1 MCAVHKWMQI
11 RVTCMNGCRC
21 ILRLPLYASAP
32 IRTTKK
38 WQQQKKQK
46 KMATSNVVSLVLSA
60 ITASAATCKKEQIIY
75 KVIFVF
81 DTGHVCGENVSV
93 TQLTI

>member
-1 MCAVHKWMQI
+1 MDADTCDVHEWMQVHTASALI
-11 RVTCMNGCRC
+11 RVCPYTH
-21 ILRLPLYASAP
+21 
-32 IRTTKK
+32 TKK
-38 WQQQKKQK
+38 WQQKKQK

-75 KVIFVF
+75 NVIFVF
-81 DTGHVCGENVSV
+81 YTGHVCGGNVSV